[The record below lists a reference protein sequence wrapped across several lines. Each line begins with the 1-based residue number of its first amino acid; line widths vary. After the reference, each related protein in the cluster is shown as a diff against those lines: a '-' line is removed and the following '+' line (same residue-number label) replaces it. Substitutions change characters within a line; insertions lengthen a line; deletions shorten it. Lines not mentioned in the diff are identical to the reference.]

1 MKQKSR
7 FYTARRILIF
17 WTLFIGLGAVAGALG
32 MLLDPSGKSMGMDAM
47 LPYFQVLPFADVVF
61 QDFTFSGWA
70 LLIVNG
76 LTNLTAAGLLLAFAC
91 TTASPWRSV
100 NEMLHGLLN
109 YVQMPFR
116 ILTMASF
123 FLALCSGDALC
134 TTQTEKKKE
143 ARLWAALALCA
154 VCVHPL
160 LSDHALSTRILPYGR
175 EDFSSIN
182 LDYRLP
188 NMDESTLEDTQIAV
202 SDGAEITDFQKDG
215 TRIVANIA
223 TEQAASLTV
232 PLFAFD
238 GYEAKLDGQALDWTQ
253 DDRAR
258 LTVRLPENARGRLE
272 IRYVGKAIW
281 RAADV
286 VSAATLIGLLFWMK
300 KGEKKACRTH

>member
-1 MKQKSR
+1 M
-7 FYTARRILIF
+7 
-17 WTLFIGLGAVAGALG
+17 
-32 MLLDPSGKSMGMDAM
+32 
-47 LPYFQVLPFADVVF
+47 
-61 QDFTFSGWA
+61 
-70 LLIVNG
+70 
-76 LTNLTAAGLLLAFAC
+76 
-91 TTASPWRSV
+91 
-100 NEMLHGLLN
+100 
-109 YVQMPFR
+109 
-116 ILTMASF
+116 
-123 FLALCSGDALC
+123 
-134 TTQTEKKKE
+134 
-143 ARLWAALALCA
+143 
-154 VCVHPL
+154 HPL

-215 TRIVANIA
+215 THIVANIA

-281 RAADV
+281 RVADA
-286 VSAATLIGLLFWMK
+286 VSAATLIGLLLLMK
-300 KGEKKACRTH
+300 KGEKTTCRTH

>member
-1 MKQKSR
+1 M
-7 FYTARRILIF
+7 
-17 WTLFIGLGAVAGALG
+17 
-32 MLLDPSGKSMGMDAM
+32 
-47 LPYFQVLPFADVVF
+47 
-61 QDFTFSGWA
+61 
-70 LLIVNG
+70 
-76 LTNLTAAGLLLAFAC
+76 AFAC

-134 TTQTEKKKE
+134 TAQTEKKKE

-215 TRIVANIA
+215 THIVANIA

-238 GYEAKLDGQALDWTQ
+238 GYEVKLDGQALDWTQ

-281 RAADV
+281 RAADA